1 MRYRSLFCKL
11 LLRKQKFCDGYIR
24 RNARNI
30 KGITL
35 VANYSDIKKRFEE
48 FVKNETNAL
57 NTTGI

>member
-1 MRYRSLFCKL
+1 MFCKL
-11 LLRKQKFCDGYIR
+11 LLRKKNSVMDR

-35 VANYSDIKKRFEE
+35 VANYSAIKKRFDA